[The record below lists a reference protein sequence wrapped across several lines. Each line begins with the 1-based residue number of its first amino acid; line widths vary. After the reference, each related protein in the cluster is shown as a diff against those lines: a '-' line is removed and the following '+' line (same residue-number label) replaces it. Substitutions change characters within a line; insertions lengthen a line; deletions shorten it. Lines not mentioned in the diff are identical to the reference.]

1 MTALQAAV
9 YWCLAQ
15 LLHVHPQLAN
25 FAGYLVAVVSGFV
38 LHGRFTGWWGN
49 FGMSVGSVICFQA
62 VVMAWYGV
70 NFVLGELGNG
80 GLHSYGAG
88 AGGKQYVFGAVAL
101 DMLFTAIVVARHATY
116 KSPEDKN
123 NDDDQDAIS
132 PNTLTNTDPITE
144 VRGEFL
150 KPSESAG
157 E

>member
-1 MTALQAAV
+1 MGILSGAVWANSAWGSYWSWDPKETWAFIALM
-9 YWCLAQ
+9 C
-15 LLHVHPQLAN
+15 
-25 FAGYLVAVVSGFV
+25 YLFV

-62 VVMAWYGV
+62 IVMAWYGV
-70 NFVLGELGNG
+70 NFVLGELGG
-80 GLHSYGAG
+80 ATGLHSYGTG

-101 DMLFTAIVVARHATY
+101 DMLFTAIAVARHATY
-116 KSPEDKN
+116 KNLTDK
-123 NDDDQDAIS
+123 DDAD
-132 PNTLTNTDPITE
+132 PNTLTTTDPITE